1 MQIITVVMVNTTR
14 RDSMIDPRDS
24 RNSMAEFDDLISN
37 QVTYEDQDVYQDL
50 IQFDDQ
56 LNDQDDRVQE
66 EEY

>member
-1 MQIITVVMVNTTR
+1 MQIITVVKVNTTR

-24 RNSMAEFDDLISN
+24 RNSMTEFDDLISN

-56 LNDQDDRVQE
+56 LNDQDDRDQE